1 SRASM
6 MPDAYDIFAM
16 GADGSNP
23 VNLTPGDPPTAV
35 NASFSPDAK
44 RILFTGPDGGDFDIF
59 SMNADGS
66 GVTNLTAANT
76 TTDTTPAY
84 SPDGKKIAFDRDVD
98 PGPGFQGDLFLA
110 NADGSGAV
118 DLTPD

>member
-1 SRASM
+1 MRSQLPWIVSLAALCAVLAGCNHTEAPLPPIPGHLAFVSNRGRTGLQ
-6 MPDAYDIFAM
+6 YDIFAM

-59 SMNADGS
+59 SMNADG
-66 GVTNLTAANT
+66 
-76 TTDTTPAY
+76 
-84 SPDGKKIAFDRDVD
+84 
-98 PGPGFQGDLFLA
+98 
-110 NADGSGAV
+110 
-118 DLTPD
+118 